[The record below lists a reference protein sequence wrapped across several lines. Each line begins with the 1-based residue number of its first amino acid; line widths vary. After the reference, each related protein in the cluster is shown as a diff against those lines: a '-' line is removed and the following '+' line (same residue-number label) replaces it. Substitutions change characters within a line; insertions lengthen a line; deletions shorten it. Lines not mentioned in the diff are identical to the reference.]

1 MSRVARLYGKKR
13 GTRQVGGGPW
23 GRLLLVLFFTFFLA
37 AGIGFLALL
46 INDVVLPQW
55 RANHRFLETTAL
67 VLQKRLSERQAEDSQ
82 LYRPEI
88 LLRYTVDGSEYEQ
101 WAYHDASGGYS
112 SGREARQAILD
123 RYDLGGKYQAWY
135 DPQDPQAICLSRGY
149 DWLAWTMLL
158 VPLTFISVGG
168 GGLIYQLLTWSTSR
182 ERRLAMAR
190 RVSDMELFEADGE
203 HAVDLPGVP
212 GDVNFKNSPG
222 TVLAYRLPI
231 AVSPGW
237 SLALILMACL
247 FWNGMVALFVTIAV
261 NSHLRGEPEWF
272 LTVFIIPFALMGVA
286 LVWYAVRELLIAT
299 GVGPTLVEVSAHPLW
314 PGGECEIYV
323 CQAGRLTMN
332 ALRVLLVCEEQATFQ
347 QGTNSRTETCQV
359 YRQEVLARADFQI
372 QHATPFEAHVPL
384 HVPAAAMHSFKST
397 HNEIRWKLIVQGD
410 VRGWPNYQREFPLLV
425 YPAEAER
432 RRA

>member
-1 MSRVARLYGKKR
+1 MSRFVRLYGKKR
-13 GTRQVGGGPW
+13 GSRQVGSGPW
-23 GRLLLVLFFTFFLA
+23 GRLLLVLFFLFFLA
-37 AGIGFLALL
+37 AGTAFLVLL
-46 INDVVLPQW
+46 TREVVLPQW
-55 RANHRFLETTAL
+55 RANHRFLETNAV
-67 VLQKRLSERQAEDSQ
+67 VLQKRLSERQSEDSQ
-82 LYRPEI
+82 LYKAEV
-88 LLRYTVDGSEYEQ
+88 LLQYTVGDREYES
-101 WAYHDASGGYS
+101 WANHDASGSYS
-112 SGREARQAILD
+112 SGRDAKQKILD
-123 RYDLGGKYQAWY
+123 QYDIGGEHKAWY
-135 DPQDPQAICLSRGY
+135 DPQDPETICLSRGY

-158 VPLTFISVGG
+158 LPLTFISVGG
-168 GGLIYQLLTWSTSR
+168 GGLIYQLLTWGTSR

-190 RVSDMELFEADGE
+190 RVSDMELFDAEGE
-203 HAVDLPGVP
+203 HADLPGVP
-212 GDVNFKNSPG
+212 ADANLKNSPG

-261 NSHLRGEPEWF
+261 NSHLRHEPEWF
-272 LTVFIIPFALMGVA
+272 LTLFIIPFALMGVA
-286 LVWYAVRELLIAT
+286 LLWYAIRELLIAT
-299 GVGPTLVEVSAHPLW
+299 GVGPTLVEVSVHPLW
-314 PGGECEIYV
+314 PGGECEVYV
-323 CQAGRLTMN
+323 SQAGRLTMN

-359 YRQEVLARADFQI
+359 YRQEVLARRDFEI
-372 QHATPFEAHVPL
+372 QHALPFEAHVPL
-384 HVPAAAMHSFKST
+384 RVPAEAMHSFKST